1 MTTQSKPTPPLFRV
15 SFSRITGIDADGK
28 SILSRSR
35 EIGAVWP
42 RKGGKPGGI
51 LQLDIVPVELAQHK
65 GVIFLTPAAP
75 DGKGGSQ

>member
-1 MTTQSKPTPPLFRV
+1 MTSQTKPTAPLFRV
-15 SFSRITGIDADGK
+15 GFSRITGTDADGK

-42 RKGGKPGGI
+42 RKSGKPGGI

-65 GVIFLTPAAP
+65 GVIFLTPVTR
-75 DGKGGSQ
+75 DGKGGQR